1 MISQYIDASIPSI
14 IYFVN
19 EPVFLPMIALVGW
32 LAGQLVNYL
41 ADQLPVTRSL
51 STPICQTCGQVIS
64 PSRFILFPLVRS
76 NCGHTRSRRTWLV
89 VMGSVVAACW
99 LWISP
104 PDRLGFL
111 AGFTLLVY
119 MTLVVV
125 IDVEHKLILHPISLA
140 GVLVCGAI
148 GFDLWGPWMSLAG
161 GLAGFLMM
169 LIFYWFGA
177 LFARWLTKRRGLPED
192 EVALGFGDVN
202 LSGVLGLLLGWPVI
216 VGGLIVAIL
225 LAGLCS
231 LVYIVWM
238 LIFKRYQSFVAIPYG
253 PFLILAAFILLYL

>member
-1 MISQYIDASIPSI
+1 MISQSIDASIPSI

-19 EPVFLPMIALVGW
+19 EPIFLPIFALVGW

-41 ADQLPVTRSL
+41 ADQLPATRSL
-51 STPICQTCGQVIS
+51 STPICQVCGQDIS
-64 PSRFILFPLVRS
+64 PARFILYPLVRS
-76 NCGHTRSRRTWLV
+76 DCGHTRTCRNWLV
-89 VMGSVVAACW
+89 VLVSVMAACW
-99 LWISP
+99 FWISP
-104 PDRLGFL
+104 PERLGFL

-119 MTLVVV
+119 MILVVV
-125 IDVEHKLILHPISLA
+125 IDVEHKLILHPVSLA

-148 GFDLWGPWMSLAG
+148 GFNLWGPWMSLAG

-177 LFARWLTKRRGLPED
+177 LFARWLSKRRGLPED

-225 LAGLCS
+225 LAGLGS
-231 LVYIVWM
+231 LIYIIWM
-238 LIFKRYQSFVAIPYG
+238 LVFKRYQSFAAIPYG
-253 PFLILAAFILLYL
+253 PFLILAAFILLYV